1 MNYSEFSLKLVLF
14 FALCKSAKGEKNVQS
29 LSLESRRANSPQK
42 LPQIISLKLIVAELG
57 FRHKM
62 GSKHGN

>member
-1 MNYSEFSLKLVLF
+1 MNYSEYILKLVFF
-14 FALCKSAKGEKNVQS
+14 FALCKSAKGEKNTQS